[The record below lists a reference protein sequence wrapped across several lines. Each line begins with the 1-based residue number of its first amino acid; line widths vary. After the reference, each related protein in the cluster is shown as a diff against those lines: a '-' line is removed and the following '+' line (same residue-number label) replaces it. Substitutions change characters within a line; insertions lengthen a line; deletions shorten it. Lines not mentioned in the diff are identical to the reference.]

1 LKNTVLLSLFLVLV
15 NIALLAQTNPVP
27 LTYQPLSPVSV
38 NPGHPGFTLRVHGT
52 GFRAGAVVKW
62 NRQSLKTTFLSSSA
76 LRANVPATAVA
87 KPGTASVTVV
97 NPGTIASNVIYLPV
111 RSPSSTVTVETDPAA
126 IETGEAVVG
135 DFNNDNKVDI
145 AVAYLDPNDILSPD
159 LYLGG
164 GNGKFTRVQ
173 GIASNAIMLTGGS
186 IAADFNNDGKLD
198 AAICT
203 STGSDDESCAIFL
216 GDGKGG
222 LAAINSRYFGPG
234 VAADVNGDGNLDVV
248 AAFTDGSVY
257 QLFTYLGNGDGTF
270 RLLLES
276 AINLNSYL
284 SGIPVIGDF
293 NRDGRLDVAVPGGQ
307 YDFVAVLLGNGDG
320 TFQSEVDYPIL
331 QDGRA
336 SGGADI
342 NGDGKLDILTSCING
357 TVAVL
362 LGQGDGTFVS
372 GGSPALHLGGLQIA
386 ELNGDGKLDLATVSA
401 DNAGNLT
408 LHIALGNGGGTFQ
421 PPLAL
426 SGGQYP
432 FPSGWMSLADFNNDG
447 RLDVAISGS
456 LNQTIPSPSI
466 VLVQT
471 PAK

>member
-1 LKNTVLLSLFLVLV
+1 M
-15 NIALLAQTNPVP
+15 
-27 LTYQPLSPVSV
+27 
-38 NPGHPGFTLRVHGT
+38 
-52 GFRAGAVVKW
+52 
-62 NRQSLKTTFLSSSA
+62 
-76 LRANVPATAVA
+76 
-87 KPGTASVTVV
+87 
-97 NPGTIASNVIYLPV
+97 
-111 RSPSSTVTVETDPAA
+111 
-126 IETGEAVVG
+126 
-135 DFNNDNKVDI
+135 
-145 AVAYLDPNDILSPD
+145 
-159 LYLGG
+159 
-164 GNGKFTRVQ
+164 GKVQ
-173 GIASNAIMLTGGS
+173 GVASNAIMLTGGS

-203 STGSDDESCAIFL
+203 STGSADESCSIFL
-216 GDGKGG
+216 GDGKGD
-222 LAAINSRYFGPG
+222 LAANSSAYFGPG

-270 RLLLES
+270 RLLLGS
-276 AINLNSYL
+276 AITLNSYF

-293 NRDGRLDVAVPGGQ
+293 NGDGKLDVAIPGG
-307 YDFVAVLLGNGDG
+307 YYGFIAVLLGNGDG

-336 SGGADI
+336 SVVADI
-342 NGDGKLDILTSCING
+342 NGDGKLDILTSCTNG

-362 LGQGDGTFVS
+362 LGKGDGTFVNGS
-372 GGSPALHLGGLQIA
+372 SPALASGDLQIA
-386 ELNGDGKLDLATVSA
+386 DLNGDRKLDLATVTA

-426 SGGQYP
+426 SAGQYP
-432 FPSGWMSLADFNNDG
+432 FPSGLISLADFNNDG

-456 LNQTIPSPSI
+456 LNQFIPSPSI